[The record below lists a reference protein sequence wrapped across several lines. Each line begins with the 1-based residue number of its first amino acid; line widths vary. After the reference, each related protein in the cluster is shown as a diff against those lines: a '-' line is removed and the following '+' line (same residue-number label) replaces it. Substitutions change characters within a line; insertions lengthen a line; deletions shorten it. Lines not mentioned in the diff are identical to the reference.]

1 MVCFLNKNF
10 NNIHQFFLIRLG
22 MPNGISWF
30 LRWAASLLNIQDLN
44 HNEAMILDRA
54 IDMIEEILIFYIHIY
69 FNVANKIL

>member
-1 MVCFLNKNF
+1 
-10 NNIHQFFLIRLG
+10 

-30 LRWAASLLNIQDLN
+30 LRWAAALLTIQPLN

-69 FNVANKIL
+69 FNAANKIL